1 MRVAGGAGFGSGG
14 LTVEIFE
21 KTGAGRRTMVHS
33 NAAPRLGRAVDDLV
47 EGCRHWPM
55 WHAMARQDILI
66 RYRGSMLGPFWLTLS
81 MAVMVLSLGL
91 LYSHLLK
98 VETASYIPYLCLG
111 LLSWSLISSLLLDS
125 GQCFTIAE
133 PLIKQIRLPL
143 SIHVYRMIWRNLI
156 IAGHNLVVYIVVM
169 LWFGITPTWTA
180 LLVLPGLALVI
191 VNAVWVALLL
201 GMMCARF
208 RDIPQIVASLTQIAF
223 FLTPIIW
230 SPDYLGEHRDIAHL
244 NPFFAYVD
252 LLRAPLLNEV
262 PHILSWVV
270 ALIFTAG
277 GWALTLAA
285 YSRFRARVSYW
296 V

>member
-1 MRVAGGAGFGSGG
+1 M
-14 LTVEIFE
+14 TVEIFE
-21 KTGAGRRTMVHS
+21 KTETGRRTTVHS
-33 NAAPRLGRAVDDLV
+33 NGAPRLRRAVDDLID
-47 EGCRHWPM
+47 GCRHWPM

-98 VETASYIPYLCLG
+98 VEIATYIPYLCLG

-125 GQCFTIAE
+125 GHCFTVAE

-169 LWFGITPTWTA
+169 LWFGIAPGWTA

-191 VNAVWVALLL
+191 VNAVWVALLF

-230 SPDYLGEHRDIAHL
+230 SPDYLGEYRDVAHL

-262 PHILSWVV
+262 PHVLSWVV
-270 ALIFTAG
+270 ALVFTAG

-285 YSRFRARVSYW
+285 YCRFRARVSYW